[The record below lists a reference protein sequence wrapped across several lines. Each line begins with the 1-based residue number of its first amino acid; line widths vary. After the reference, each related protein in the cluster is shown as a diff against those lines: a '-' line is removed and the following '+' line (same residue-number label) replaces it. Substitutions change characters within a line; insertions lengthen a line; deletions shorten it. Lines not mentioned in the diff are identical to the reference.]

1 MHTTQTPCGLVSQNL
16 NYALASLIDDWSMVS
31 YQLLDITDEDS
42 LQALLYE
49 IDNAL
54 QVGEEKEPDD
64 SKFPDESD
72 ALDEQEYM

>member
-1 MHTTQTPCGLVSQNL
+1 
-16 NYALASLIDDWSMVS
+16 MVS

-72 ALDEQEYM
+72 ALDEEEAYM